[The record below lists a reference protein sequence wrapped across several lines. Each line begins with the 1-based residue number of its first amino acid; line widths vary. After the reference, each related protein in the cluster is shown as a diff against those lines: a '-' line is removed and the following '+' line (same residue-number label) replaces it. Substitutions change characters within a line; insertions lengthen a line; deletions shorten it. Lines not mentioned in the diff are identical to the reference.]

1 MQARD
6 FGLLDRLGMVH
17 SFGNPYYLLLIAA
30 ATEIRQALGRG
41 MGPDSA

>member
-1 MQARD
+1 
-6 FGLLDRLGMVH
+6 MVH

-41 MGPDSA
+41 MRHGPRLGLSGGRAG